1 MQNATTPSDRP
12 QTRDWV
18 ERRIHGDRRSRD
30 PLRADEFPDCPPAL
44 GQLPGPTRGPAL
56 PRGGQRR
63 AILSAV
69 GLSRRDGAAG
79 GPMPQDPSKV
89 LSPSQPRRY
98 PRRGMRF
105 LKHSL
110 TTTGT
115 VLFALDAAL
124 VALSWPLVLW
134 AARPTVSTP
143 LAIPTD
149 LRGVAYPVLDLLV
162 LYAMGLYRRD
172 AIVALW
178 QALTRVPLIVGMG
191 AVVVAA
197 LAELLGALDSNL
209 FRHAGG
215 RDQTVGF
222 ALAMLCFTFCA
233 FLARGTLRVLL
244 AGRVLHR
251 RVMVV
256 GAGQRAWELLHMLG
270 QEGSNLH
277 YDVTFLHHPS
287 LGEID
292 PRLEND
298 AGMTVIRLDDFAV
311 LEAANL
317 VDADEIVI
325 APDERR
331 GMDLGRLLDCK
342 KAGFPVL
349 QYLTFVEREIR
360 RVDLKRMELSWLLYS
375 DGFQFSA
382 LDQFLKRAFDV
393 VMSLLMLFVIAPCL
407 LAAMLAVR
415 WDSPG
420 PVFYGQERVTQGGRV
435 FWITK
440 LRTMRVDAEL
450 QGAVWA
456 AAKDSRITR
465 VGAFLRRTRIDEL
478 PQLLNILRGEMSFV
492 GPRPERPVF
501 VAELA
506 NQIPLYHERH
516 LVKAGLTGWAQI
528 NYPYGASID
537 DARSKLSYD
546 LYYVKNFSILFD
558 VVILLQTLR
567 VVLWPSGVR

>member
-1 MQNATTPSDRP
+1 
-12 QTRDWV
+12 
-18 ERRIHGDRRSRD
+18 
-30 PLRADEFPDCPPAL
+30 
-44 GQLPGPTRGPAL
+44 
-56 PRGGQRR
+56 
-63 AILSAV
+63 
-69 GLSRRDGAAG
+69 
-79 GPMPQDPSKV
+79 
-89 LSPSQPRRY
+89 
-98 PRRGMRF
+98 MRF
-105 LKHSL
+105 LKLSL
-110 TTTGT
+110 TTTGA

-124 VALSWPLVLW
+124 VALAWPLVLL
-134 AARPTVSTP
+134 ASRPTVATP

-162 LYAMGLYRRD
+162 LYAMGLYRRE

-178 QALTRVPLIVGMG
+178 QALARVPLVVGMG

-197 LAELLGALDSNL
+197 LTESLGALDSDVFL
-209 FRHAGG
+209 RAGG
-215 RDQTVGF
+215 RDQAVGF

-233 FLARGTLRVLL
+233 FLARAMLHILL
-244 AGRVLHR
+244 AWRVLHR

-270 QEGSNLH
+270 KEGGNVQ

-287 LGEID
+287 LGEVD
-292 PRLEND
+292 PRLESD
-298 AGMTVIRLDDFAV
+298 AGITVVRLDDFAV
-311 LEAANL
+311 LEAANRI
-317 VDADEIVI
+317 DADEIVV

-331 GMDLGRLLDCK
+331 GMDLRRLLECK

-375 DGFQFSA
+375 DGFEFSA
-382 LDQFLKRAFDV
+382 LDRFLKRAFDM
-393 VMSLLMLFVIAPCL
+393 VMSLLMLLLTAPCL

-415 WDSPG
+415 WDTPG
-420 PVFYGQERVTQGGRV
+420 PIFYRQERVTKGGQV

-440 LRTMRVDAEL
+440 LRTMRVDAES

-456 AAKDSRITR
+456 AAKDNRITR

-501 VAELA
+501 VAELTS
-506 NQIPLYHERH
+506 QIPLYHERH

-567 VVLWPSGVR
+567 VMLWPSGVR